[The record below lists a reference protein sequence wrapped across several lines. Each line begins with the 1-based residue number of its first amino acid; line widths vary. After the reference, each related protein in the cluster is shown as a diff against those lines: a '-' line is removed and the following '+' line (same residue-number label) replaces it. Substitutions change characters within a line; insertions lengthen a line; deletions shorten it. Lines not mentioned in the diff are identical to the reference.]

1 MPIFGIKCAF
11 FDVLP
16 CFLTNLLVHNF
27 KNWIFSI
34 DFLLCFLIF
43 NVTTFPPEWNG
54 ATHFPTDRKDLFVI
68 FSCIKIMTYLLFPL
82 TMLSPNTEGDREAL
96 GYRAVSRH
104 PGNRNRNIRKL
115 KHKIFW
121 VTQECDHVVPGREAE
136 VRVLDPVHP
145 HTHQVAPASALSTV
159 IIRCGV
165 LAIFSLYYG
174 PNRVRVMRSRVDTQI
189 STQTMANGW
198 WLVASVHYF

>member
-1 MPIFGIKCAF
+1 MEWCYP
-11 FDVLP
+11 
-16 CFLTNLLVHNF
+16 
-27 KNWIFSI
+27 FSY
-34 DFLLCFLIF
+34 
-43 NVTTFPPEWNG
+43 
-54 ATHFPTDRKDLFVI
+54 RKKLFVI
-68 FSCIKIMTYLLFPL
+68 FLYIKIMTYLLFPL

-104 PGNRNRNIRKL
+104 PGIRYRNIRKL
-115 KHKIFW
+115 KQKIFW
-121 VTQECDHVVPGREAE
+121 RTQECDHVVPGREAE

-145 HTHQVAPASALSTV
+145 HTHQVAPASTLSTV

-174 PNRVRVMRSRVDTQI
+174 PNRVRVVRSRVDTQI

-198 WLVASVHYF
+198 WPRCIIFRLCDNGPCTATGWQLGALFAPTLSHYFGQ